1 MNTATDQARSNQQF
15 DEVIGACV
23 DIFKKKQLDYG
34 TAWKTFRPVSITDQI
49 FIKALRLRSVQDA
62 KKQLVKDSL
71 DGEFKAIINYASMAL
86 MIIRGQAT
94 DDLTPKQAIN
104 QHKAN
109 IREARDLFQRKNHDY
124 GEAWRDLRIR
134 SMTDLILMKLLR
146 IKQIEDNDG
155 KTIISEGLDANYL
168 DILNYAVFCLIRIS
182 EGTSPMD

>member
-1 MNTATDQARSNQQF
+1 MNTVVDQEKSNQQF
-15 DEVIGACV
+15 DEVVGKCV

-34 TAWKTFRPVSITDQI
+34 TAWTTFRSVSITDQI

-62 KKQLVKDSL
+62 KQQMVKDPL

-94 DDLTPKQAIN
+94 VNMAPEKAII
-104 QHKAN
+104 QHEAN
-109 IREARDLFQRKNHDY
+109 IAEARELFQKKNHDY

-155 KTIISEGLDANYL
+155 KTVISEGLDANYL
-168 DILNYAVFCLIRIS
+168 DILNYAVFCLIRIK
-182 EGTSPMD
+182 EGTDPMN